1 MAIARSDL
9 PLERDASARVLP
21 WVIAIMVYLA
31 ALALAGS
38 ISIHGALAR
47 WNAGLAGKVTVQ
59 IDPAPDLEMA
69 RRQRLALEVL
79 KTAPGVIEAELMS
92 RERLAELLEPWLGK
106 GNVAPDLPVP
116 ELIDVTV
123 DPALIDLVE
132 LGRRI
137 EGVGP
142 GVRLDDHTLWTRGL
156 IVGGRSVQAL
166 ALVAVVLIGFAAVAI
181 VVFATRAGFAAHID
195 IIELLHL
202 MGAQDGY
209 IARQFQRHFRWLSLK
224 GGAVGLLLAAL
235 TLGALGYLARELEGP
250 LLPHLALG
258 LGGWAMLFALPP
270 AAVLVATLTAHV
282 TVMRALARMP

>member
-1 MAIARSDL
+1 MIDMRSDL

-21 WVIAIMVYLA
+21 WVIAVMVYLA

-38 ISIHGALAR
+38 ISIHGALSR

-59 IDPAPDLEMA
+59 IDPAPDLEMS

-79 KTAPGVIEAELMS
+79 KTTPGVIDAEMMP

-116 ELIDVTV
+116 ELIDVSI
-123 DPALIDLVE
+123 DPDKIDLVE
-132 LGRRI
+132 LARRI

-142 GVRLDDHTLWTRGL
+142 GVRLDDHSLWTRGL
-156 IVGGRSVQAL
+156 IVGGRSIQGL
-166 ALVAVVLIGFAAVAI
+166 ALIAVVLIGFAAVAI
-181 VVFATRAGFAAHID
+181 VVFATRAGFATHFD

-224 GGAVGLLLAAL
+224 GGASGLALAAV
-235 TLGALGYLARELEGP
+235 TLWLLGQFAGDLEGP
-250 LLPHLALG
+250 LLPHLRLGPWGWLAL
-258 LGGWAMLFALPP
+258 LLLPLI
-270 AAVLVATLTAHV
+270 AAWVATMTARL
-282 TVMRALARMP
+282 TVMRALRKLP